1 MQLNVKYAT
10 VCKHSLK
17 ALLVAF
23 EFYSPIFFRLP
34 VCECPSALSQLFI
47 GVYNL
52 RVFFFAGNLLC
63 NLTCLLELL
72 FLRYAIATPFDISPS
87 IFYETW
93 LRTLKFR
100 KLQKRPGAL
109 KTMFCLVQYNP
120 LLNITSCKLQ
130 SRPRQQKKFTCIMF
144 HRGRDK
150 RDLREIISKAP
161 NFNERA

>member
-1 MQLNVKYAT
+1 MLNTRRCVNT
-10 VCKHSLK
+10 VSRRFSL
-17 ALLVAF
+17 LSNF
-23 EFYSPIFFRLP
+23 TRRYFFDCLFVNVHRHYRS
-34 VCECPSALSQLFI
+34 CLSVSTMW
-47 GVYNL
+47 GC
-52 RVFFFAGNLLC
+52 FFFADNLLC
-63 NLTCLLELL
+63 NLTSWLELL
-72 FLRYAIATPFDISPS
+72 FLRYAIAPPFDISPS
-87 IFYETW
+87 VFYETW

-109 KTMFCLVQYNP
+109 KTMFCLVKYNP

-130 SRPRQQKKFTCIMF
+130 SRARQHKKVTCIMF